1 MNCLGAILIV
11 SLSLP
16 LFLFTLVVSMAPK
29 RKSTLSRNPLR
40 SRTSSSSD
48 PTSSHLRFRDDDAHR
63 TFSKNFSRYGVHSEC
78 QVILTDFADID
89 LPDVIYSQ
97 GWESLC
103 DVSVIYP
110 LMLIQEFYSNMHEI
124 DRLIPLF
131 FTHVRGTRIP
141 VTP

>member
-1 MNCLGAILIV
+1 MV
-11 SLSLP
+11 
-16 LFLFTLVVSMAPK
+16 PK
-29 RKSTLSRNPLR
+29 RKSTPIWNLLR
-40 SRTSSSSD
+40 FVASSSSD
-48 PTSSHLRFRDDDAHR
+48 SAPISLWFRDDDAHKA
-63 TFSKNFSRYGVHSEC
+63 FSENFSRHSIHSER
-78 QVILTDFADID
+78 QVILADFVDTD

-124 DRLIPLF
+124 DRLIPFF

-141 VTP
+141 ITP